1 MRRIWQWLLGM
12 VRRGRQWLRRT
23 FRRRKKLADDGE
35 FGELPDFEGPDET
48 GDDGAP
54 EGEESPGEREESAT
68 EDAWQPDAG
77 EDSVSGDM
85 PSMPAESSSASAN
98 PDLTEEEQNTPSGV
112 VRGSDAIQPAESGRA
127 PAWPPDPGEAPGA
140 RAAGQPLS
148 ESDVDVVDVA
158 ETQQP
163 TPTER
168 IERVRSEWQAGAERS
183 RNRIEEIRVERQQ
196 AALRTRGKINELR
209 EARGEQP
216 LPEPAGD
223 SAAPVDDSVS
233 ESRLPSSQGEPVF
246 EELNRE
252 SRREAASE
260 KRTADRRARQLAIT
274 NRVRARKGL
283 PPIQPIQQPGSDG
296 TPSQVAAGEANIENT
311 PSPEEMVQLQAA
323 SRKEYRQGR
332 LRSRGVVVR
341 DQNPKAPEG
350 SGPMKMPPPKAGAG
364 ASGVIEQVEATSEP
378 ERPQTK
384 RAIGVQELGDLATE
398 QVGGVGL
405 PSPRSRSPRADAESA
420 LTSSRQDDRKLD
432 EIISK
437 LEDLIRKV
445 DRIESDGM
453 APILRS

>member
-1 MRRIWQWLLGM
+1 
-12 VRRGRQWLRRT
+12 
-23 FRRRKKLADDGE
+23 
-35 FGELPDFEGPDET
+35 
-48 GDDGAP
+48 
-54 EGEESPGEREESAT
+54 
-68 EDAWQPDAG
+68 
-77 EDSVSGDM
+77 
-85 PSMPAESSSASAN
+85 
-98 PDLTEEEQNTPSGV
+98 
-112 VRGSDAIQPAESGRA
+112 
-127 PAWPPDPGEAPGA
+127 
-140 RAAGQPLS
+140 
-148 ESDVDVVDVA
+148 
-158 ETQQP
+158 
-163 TPTER
+163 
-168 IERVRSEWQAGAERS
+168 
-183 RNRIEEIRVERQQ
+183 
-196 AALRTRGKINELR
+196 LRTRGKINELR

-233 ESRLPSSQGEPVF
+233 ESRLPSPQGEPVF
-246 EELNRE
+246 VELNRE

-283 PPIQPIQQPGSDG
+283 PPIQSIQQPGSDG
-296 TPSQVAAGEANIENT
+296 MPSQVAGGESPDDSSVAAGEVNIENT

-350 SGPMKMPPPKAGAG
+350 AGPMKMPPPKAGTG
-364 ASGVIEQVEATSEP
+364 VSGVIEQVEATSEP

-420 LTSSRQDDRKLD
+420 LTSSRQDDQKLD